1 MGVGTTTSVC
11 GHCLACVLEPHFSMF
26 SLFFL
31 CLAAAATL
39 CLYHTVPRA
48 LYDFVAVNVQQQ
60 SHMKLFLCD
69 RHGRCICVCM
79 CAMFSVDLGSRNE
92 HKIA

>member
-60 SHMKLFLCD
+60 SHMKLFL
-69 RHGRCICVCM
+69 
-79 CAMFSVDLGSRNE
+79 L
-92 HKIA
+92 